1 VFAPRRLFALYFSLS
16 ALAAACLCPSLRCF
30 AQAPAPN
37 PNSTVPKSASRTASW
52 AASEKA
58 VTKLEQDW
66 FKIQLS
72 HDWDKLHH
80 MIGDDFQLIE
90 SDGKLG
96 DRDSMLAGYKEE
108 APLVVTIGMTLL
120 VSHAVASDAVV
131 ATGLDDITL
140 KDKSGKITHRYER
153 FTDVWVLR
161 NNEWVCVAEQITLA
175 QP

>member
-1 VFAPRRLFALYFSLS
+1 MSIPQRFPLIALLFAFTTVVGSLGIS
-16 ALAAACLCPSLRCF
+16 ET
-30 AQAPAPN
+30 PAETTATK
-37 PNSTVPKSASRTASW
+37 SVPRAASW
-52 AASEKA
+52 AAAEKA

-72 HDWDKLHH
+72 HEWDKLHR

-96 DRDSMLAGYKEE
+96 DRDSMLKGYKEE
-108 APLVVTIGMTLL
+108 APSVVTISMTLL
-120 VSHAVASDAVV
+120 VSHAVVNDAVV

-140 KDKSGKITHRYER
+140 KDKDGKISHRYER

-161 NNEWVCVAEQITLA
+161 NNEWVCVAEQLTLA
-175 QP
+175 HP